1 MLKILVLPILILSQ
15 QSPVTFT
22 GIDLIANSDSLKVF
36 VRFNYDLFLRDYQQT
51 INDDLDLN
59 ALRNFN
65 PFPEDLTNNYINSK
79 LHIYLNKK
87 LLVGKLL
94 NSNVEGNDI
103 TLILLYRIAK
113 KPKSIT
119 VRNTILTGLFSNV
132 ENLTII
138 RINNIDKEIKFT
150 SEYKEATLALK

>member
-15 QSPVTFT
+15 QAPVTFT
-22 GIDLIANSDSLKVF
+22 GIDLIPDSDSLKAF

-59 ALRNFN
+59 ALRTYNS
-65 PFPEDLTNNYINSK
+65 FPEDLTNNYINLK
-79 LHIYLNKK
+79 LHIYLNKR
-87 LLVGKLL
+87 LLIGKLL
-94 NSNVEGNDI
+94 ESKVDEDDI
-103 TLILLYRIAK
+103 TLILLYRMGK

-138 RINNIDKEIKFT
+138 RINNVDKEIRFT
-150 SEYKEATLALK
+150 SEYREETVALR